1 MPSARILI
9 TDQIITELVNISK
22 AKLQTLV
29 TDYYPIHDPYIL
41 KNIRIQPYLNVLE
54 NMVAEKD
61 IVPKD

>member
-9 TDQIITELVNISK
+9 TDQIITELVSISK

-29 TDYYPIHDPYIL
+29 ADYFPIHDPYIL

-54 NMVAEKD
+54 NMVA
-61 IVPKD
+61 